1 METITID
8 DLKLVNS
15 LSARKYENNSI
26 ASKADIREVELFK
39 HVKYKL
45 GRIADFFS
53 SKYSSE
59 YGPFETNASPEHNPI
74 SRGNRL
80 LNVWST
86 LFKGSINKQY
96 AAQISFVIEKEEPYL
111 NVGFYFGRTSARS
124 LTDEQRENLENNLK
138 SLAEELANTIVI
150 NNDYNREY
158 NSLFDLGF
166 TAYSDG
172 KIELPENW
180 LNSIKISP
188 QNSQITAKIYPNDLG
203 VIEMSTLD
211 FYVSLVIFLMGG
223 IKNSV
228 NIAQRKIKP
237 PTPEQSAKKAERN
250 ALIGL
255 KGEEFVV
262 KLERERLLKLGISKK
277 GYPHHR
283 ALESMHYGY
292 DVLSLDENEN
302 DIFIEVKTTTRR
314 QDDVLAKRFFIT
326 NHELQTLGVNKDNYI
341 LRRVYDIE
349 NEPTF
354 EDLDINSL
362 SKEANGYIVT
372 Y

>member
-8 DLKLVNS
+8 DLKLINS
-15 LSARKYENNSI
+15 LSTRIYRNNSI
-26 ASKADIREVELFK
+26 NSNADVREVEAFRK
-39 HVKYKL
+39 VKDKL
-45 GRIADFFS
+45 RKIADFFS

-59 YGPFETNASPEHNPI
+59 FGPFETNASPEHNPI
-74 SRGNRL
+74 SRGNKL

-96 AAQISFVIEKEEPYL
+96 AAQISFVIEKEAPYL
-111 NVGFYFGRTSARS
+111 NVGFYFGRASARS
-124 LTDEQRENLENNLK
+124 LSEEQRKSLEANLK
-138 SLAEELANTIVI
+138 TLAEELSNTIMI
-150 NNDYNREY
+150 NNAYEREY

-166 TAYSDG
+166 SAYSDG
-172 KIELPENW
+172 KVELPKNW
-180 LNSIKISP
+180 LNSIRISP

-203 VIEMSTLD
+203 IIEMSILD

-223 IKNSV
+223 IKNS
-228 NIAQRKIKP
+228 IHIPERKIKP
-237 PTPEQSAKKAERN
+237 PTPEQSAKKAEKN

-255 KGEEFVV
+255 KGEEYVIAV
-262 KLERERLLKLGISKK
+262 EREKLLKLGISKK
-277 GYPHHR
+277 GYPRHR
-283 ALESMHYGY
+283 ALESIHYGY

-302 DIFIEVKTTTRR
+302 DIFIEVKTTARR
-314 QDDVLAKRFFIT
+314 QDDDYAKRFFIT
-326 NHELQTLGVNKDNYI
+326 NHELQTLESNNDRYI

-354 EDLDINSL
+354 EDLDVNNLI
-362 SKEANGYIVT
+362 KEANGYIIT